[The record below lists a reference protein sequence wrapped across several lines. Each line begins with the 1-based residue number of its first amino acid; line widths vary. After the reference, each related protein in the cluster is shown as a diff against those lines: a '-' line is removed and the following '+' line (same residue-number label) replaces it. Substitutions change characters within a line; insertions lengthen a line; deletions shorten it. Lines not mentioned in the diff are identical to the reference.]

1 MGGVLFAWLVWRPT
15 GVPLPRLGWTLV
27 ASGAVTL
34 ALTQAV
40 SLALVAGTLDVPG
53 SALGALAQ
61 TTYARAALTR
71 VVVALAVAA
80 AALTARRAPP
90 AGRAW
95 AVLLVGAAGLVVAAA
110 STGHGVARPGGR
122 AGALALAFLH
132 QVAAAVWVGGLAHL
146 LASVL
151 RRGGSPAAAAQVL
164 RRFSTLAVAT
174 MGALVL
180 AGAGLAVLHVGSV
193 NALIGTA
200 YGVMVFTKAVV
211 LSGLLGLAAL
221 SRAAVRRLGA
231 ATAPPLGLRR
241 MVEVELGVAVTVL
254 FTATALTSLPPA
266 ADVPEPDRA
275 TPAEILTQFTPRWP
289 TLASPPLEALPP
301 VRNAPRTD
309 ADRAW
314 SEYNHH
320 VAGLF
325 VLVMGALALVALA
338 GVRWAGHWP
347 LLFLGLGAFLLIR
360 SDPEAWPLGPEGFW
374 AGMTDPTVFQ
384 HRVFVCLVIAFGLF
398 EWRVRTGRLRASA
411 AALTFPLLC
420 AAAAGLLLT
429 HAHASLNVKAEL
441 LVEVTHAPLGV
452 LGLAVGW
459 GRWLELRLP
468 PPGRPWPGR
477 LSAAA
482 MVATG
487 VLLLLFRER

>member
-1 MGGVLFAWLVWRPT
+1 
-15 GVPLPRLGWTLV
+15 
-27 ASGAVTL
+27 
-34 ALTQAV
+34 
-40 SLALVAGTLDVPG
+40 
-53 SALGALAQ
+53 
-61 TTYARAALTR
+61 
-71 VVVALAVAA
+71 
-80 AALTARRAPP
+80 
-90 AGRAW
+90 
-95 AVLLVGAAGLVVAAA
+95 
-110 STGHGVARPGGR
+110 
-122 AGALALAFLH
+122 
-132 QVAAAVWVGGLAHL
+132 VGGLAYL
-146 LASVL
+146 LATVL
-151 RRGGSPAAAAQVL
+151 SRGGSHAVAAQVL
-164 RRFSTLAVAT
+164 RRFSMLALAT

-180 AGAGLAVLHVGSV
+180 AGAGLAVLYVGGEGG
-193 NALIGTA
+193 LIGTA
-200 YGVMVFTKAVV
+200 YGVMVITKAVV
-211 LSGLLGLAAL
+211 LAGLLGLGTL
-221 SRAAVRRLGA
+221 SRAAVRRVGQG
-231 ATAPPLGLRR
+231 TAPPLRLRR
-241 MVEVELGVAVTVL
+241 LVEVELGVAVTVL

-275 TPAEILTQFTPRWP
+275 TPAEIVGQFTPRWP
-289 TLASPPLEALPP
+289 TLTSPPLESLPP

-320 VAGLF
+320 VAGVF

-338 GVRWAGHWP
+338 GARWAGHWP
-347 LLFLGLGAFLLIR
+347 LLFLGLGAFLLVR

-374 AGMTDPTVFQ
+374 AGMGDPTVFQ
-384 HRVFVCLVIAFGLF
+384 HRVFVFLVIAFGLF
-398 EWRVRTGRLRASA
+398 EWRVRTGGLRAPA

-468 PPGRPWPGR
+468 APGGQWPGR